1 MTEQMSVSVERFNLI
16 LASSLYGSHLIQTD
30 TLNVVCVL
38 TQALKS
44 NGKTTGC
51 LLFTQNFY
59 F

>member
-1 MTEQMSVSVERFNLI
+1 MSVSVERFNLI

-38 TQALKS
+38 TQALES
-44 NGKTTGC
+44 NGKTTVC
-51 LLFTQNFY
+51 LLFTQNLY